1 MGQQGM
7 EKFWTVSESGYL
19 FENSRSE
26 ENEQWKWLTG
36 ELEMLYSEGK
46 ARFLGDHYVIDHD
59 RAASFDE
66 AQRRRLGLPFVFPY
80 QIFITSHG
88 SAGLPGFSF
97 AVTYGTSPQDIIVN
111 PKVIGSYIEIH
122 RVGTGLS
129 YIFNK
134 EQYELVSAVT
144 EANDRIAH
152 EKDRRKLVVLGLE
165 VTAKI
170 KDYIHRA
177 EAVPDPYLRKTKVIA
192 PDALSVKV
200 EENGDG
206 SYTVKPVLLKQE
218 TDGSYRVEGESFAKT
233 FSKRFNVPRTCVGED
248 GTQYVISD
256 TQAEG
261 LQKIKDLSRV
271 DKTTASIIK
280 KQPRSLFPE
289 QVFSFDLDLY
299 SDRVQSIGN
308 YIRKSNPFGLSGIH
322 GHWLPDEDIDAEEPF
337 PTGTSLAVNE
347 LNVDEI
353 HDLILCALKE
363 QKTHFPYGG
372 QEYPITEDLVNR
384 VDSVYTA
391 SHPTEEKEDEADADA
406 EGQPENNGSLA
417 KNILI
422 IKDNGENLDY
432 SKTVGPHNKTIEDD
446 LFVGLRPEIHLFP
459 HQVEGARHMA
469 RCWEEGHKG
478 ILLADDMGLGKTL
491 QAYTFIS
498 ALKAALGSIKSVLI
512 VAPVSLLKNWDEE
525 YEKFVKPGLFD
536 YVEMLYGSHL
546 GPYKRREKLK
556 NQKGTIEILD
566 LQGLKENCILL
577 TTYETLRTYQLSFG
591 QIPWSVMIIDEAQ
604 KIKNPDSL
612 VSMAVRG
619 MNYGFGIALT
629 GTPVEN
635 SWIDLWT
642 IMDFVAPGKMHSQ
655 KEFTNRYVKSLQ
667 NIMKTTADTEAIEGL
682 GNELRQGLEPL
693 FIRRLKKDVAKE
705 LPPKEIR
712 KAKIMMPP
720 VQRMAYESI
729 IHRARQTRKN
739 KEKLN
744 PLQIISDLRAASLY
758 PNLAEYNEER
768 FLSLPSDQFFMSSA
782 RLQQMLYD
790 LNEICQRNEKVIIFV
805 ILRLMQKKL
814 RVELGKLFSISI
826 PVPINGEVEAI
837 RRQALVDE
845 FNRAEGF
852 HILILSPEAAGVGLN
867 ITGANNVIHLSRS
880 WNPAKEDQATDRV
893 YRIGQKRNVRV
904 YIPLAYDPKLG
915 DGECFD
921 EKLDKL
927 LDFKRSLSEVAL
939 IPSIET
945 QRDQDYL
952 MGCVLDGDDHI
963 FEAARQR
970 WKVDELRNINETAF
984 RNLMAHL
991 LRNMGYSEISKIGSR
1006 GTDLKAASS
1015 RGESLFVRCI
1025 QSYDPDHFDLSYLI
1039 ETTDA
1044 AAKHKNS
1051 QAILMTNGK
1060 VGKEGRQYAE
1070 KVDVRIIDG
1079 EELDRLL
1086 ATHPI
1091 LK

>member
-1 MGQQGM
+1 M
-7 EKFWTVSESGYL
+7 EKFWTVSESGYI

-46 ARFLGDHYVIDHD
+46 ARFLGDHYAIDHD

-66 AQRRRLGLPFVFPY
+66 AQRRRLGLPSVFPY

-97 AVTYGTSPQDIIVN
+97 AVTYGTSPRDIIVN
-111 PKVIGSYIEIH
+111 PRVIGSYIEIH

-144 EANDRIAH
+144 EANNRIFN
-152 EKDRRKLVVLGLE
+152 ERDQRKLVALGLE

-200 EENGDG
+200 EENEDG
-206 SYTVKPVLLKQE
+206 SYTVKPVLLKHE
-218 TDGSYRVEGESFAKT
+218 TDGSYREEGKSFAKT
-233 FSKRFNVPRTCVGED
+233 FSRRFNVPKTCVGED

-256 TQAEG
+256 DQAEG

-271 DKTTASIIK
+271 DESTAALIK
-280 KQPRSLFPE
+280 NQPRSIFPE

-299 SDRVQSIGN
+299 SDRVQSIGD
-308 YIRKSNPFGLSGIH
+308 YIRKNNPFGLSGIH
-322 GHWLPDEDIDAEEPF
+322 GHWLPDEDVDIDEAYLSGEP
-337 PTGTSLAVNE
+337 LEVNE
-347 LNVDEI
+347 ANADEI
-353 HDLILCALKE
+353 RHLVLEALKE
-363 QKTHFPYGG
+363 QRSHFSYGG
-372 QEYPITEDLVNR
+372 QEYPVTEDLVNQL
-384 VDSVYTA
+384 DSEYSKCHQA
-391 SHPTEEKEDEADADA
+391 EENEARKSQESDE
-406 EGQPENNGSLA
+406 QPVQEVSLA

-446 LFVGLRPEIHLFP
+446 LFAGLRPEIHLFP
-459 HQVEGARHMA
+459 HQTEGARHMA
-469 RCWEEGHKG
+469 RCWEDGHKG
-478 ILLADDMGLGKTL
+478 VLLADDMGLGKTL

-498 ALKAALGSIKSVLI
+498 ALKAALGSLRSVLI
-512 VAPVSLLKNWDEE
+512 VAPVSLLKNWEEE
-525 YEKFVKPGLFD
+525 YEKFMKPGLFD
-536 YVEMLYGSHL
+536 CVELLYGSHL
-546 GPYKRREKLK
+546 GPYKKREKLK
-556 NQKGTIEILD
+556 GRKETIEILD

-591 QIPWSVMIIDEAQ
+591 QIPWSVMVIDEAQ
-604 KIKNPDSL
+604 KIKNPESL

-619 MNYGFGIALT
+619 MNYEFGIALT

-705 LPPKEIR
+705 LPAKEIR
-712 KAKIMMPP
+712 KTRTMMPP
-720 VQRMAYESI
+720 LQRQAYEAI
-729 IHRARQTRKN
+729 IHRARELKKQQ
-739 KEKLN
+739 EKLN
-744 PLQIISDLRAASLY
+744 PLQIIGDLRAASLY
-758 PNLAEYNEER
+758 PNLSEYNEER
-768 FLSLPSDQFFMSSA
+768 FLSLPAGQFFTSSA

-790 LNEICQRNEKVIIFV
+790 LNEIRQRNEKVIIFV

-814 RVELGKLFSISI
+814 RMELGKLFGISI

-837 RRQALVDE
+837 RRQELVDE
-845 FNRAEGF
+845 FNNAEGF

-893 YRIGQKRNVRV
+893 YRIGQKRDVRV
-904 YIPLAYDPKLG
+904 YIPIAYDPKLG

-952 MGCVLDGDDHI
+952 MGCVLDGEDSTT
-963 FEAARQR
+963 EAVRSR
-970 WKVDELRNINETAF
+970 WNVEELQNINETAF
-984 RNLMAHL
+984 RNLMSHL
-991 LRNMGYSEISKIGSR
+991 LRNMGYSDISKLGSR
-1006 GTDLKAASS
+1006 GTDFRAASS

-1025 QSYDPDHFDLSYLI
+1025 QSYDPDHFDISYLI
-1039 ETTDA
+1039 ETADA
-1044 AAKHKNS
+1044 AAKYKKS
-1051 QAILMTNGK
+1051 QAVLMTNENVGQEGK
-1060 VGKEGRQYAE
+1060 KYAE

-1079 EELDRLL
+1079 QELDRLL
-1086 ATHPI
+1086 AMHPI